1 MSETTGSRRGHS
13 TPINETVVLRAIL
26 WDRVVSRN
34 AMITIAFALFTFIVL
49 YLYGTRTFKY
59 WEKRGVKY
67 VKPVPFFGT
76 YGSVYLM
83 QKSTTQVNID
93 AYWRY
98 PNEKVVGQFWAS
110 RPQLLIRDPEI
121 IKRVLVT
128 DFLHFFPRGLNPHKE
143 VIEPLLRNLFF
154 ADGDLWRLLRQR
166 MTPAFTSGKLKA
178 MFPLIV
184 ERAEK
189 LQLRALSGTGGGQV
203 LDARDLMARYT
214 TDFIGACGFGLDA
227 DSLSDEN
234 SAFRQLGA
242 KIFTFGAKDVFI
254 AMLKEVF
261 PNQCK
266 HLKYLGRV
274 ERDMIDLVT
283 SVFKDRNYTPSG
295 RNDFIDLLLECRQKG
310 TVIGDSIERIKADG
324 TAEVTTL
331 ELDDE
336 LLAAQVF
343 VFFAAGFE
351 TSSSATSF
359 TLHQLA
365 YNPKVQVKVQEDVD
379 RVLAKYD
386 NKLCYDAIKEMTY
399 LEWAFKEAMRIF
411 PSLGFL
417 IRESVRKYTFTEI
430 DLTIDEGVA
439 IAIPVQALHNDPKF
453 FTNPEDFRPERFS
466 PEEFKSIEKY
476 VYLPFGAGPRAC
488 IGERLGL
495 MQSLAGLAAVL
506 SRFSVEPAPQTLRY
520 PKVNPASDIVQV
532 IQGGLPLRFIER
544 PAKENNCS

>member
-1 MSETTGSRRGHS
+1 
-13 TPINETVVLRAIL
+13 
-26 WDRVVSRN
+26 
-34 AMITIAFALFTFIVL
+34 MITVAIALLAVVVL
-49 YLYGTRTFKY
+49 YLYGTRTYKY
-59 WEKRGVKY
+59 WEKRGIKY
-67 VKPVPFFGT
+67 VKPVPFLGT
-76 YGSVYLM
+76 YGSVYIM
-83 QKSTTQVNID
+83 QKSVTQMNTD
-93 AYWRY
+93 AYWSY

-110 RPQLLIRDPEI
+110 KPQLLIRDPEI

-128 DFLHFFPRGLNPHKE
+128 DFAHFYPRGLNPHKE

-184 ERAEK
+184 QRAEK
-189 LQLRALSGTGGGQV
+189 LQTRTLTGSNSGQV

-227 DSLSDEN
+227 DSLSEEN
-234 SAFRQLGA
+234 SAFRKLGA
-242 KIFTFGAKDVFI
+242 QIFTYGAKDVLI

-261 PNQCK
+261 PDMCK
-266 HLKYLGRV
+266 HLKYLNRV
-274 ERDMIDLVT
+274 EEDIINLVR
-283 SVFKDRNYTPSG
+283 SVLKDRNYEPSG
-295 RNDFIDLLLECRQKG
+295 RNDFIDLLLECKQKG
-310 TVIGDSIERIKADG
+310 TIVGESIEKIRSDG
-324 TAEVTTL
+324 TADIATL

-365 YNPKVQVKVQEDVD
+365 YNPKVQEKVQEEID
-379 RVLAKYD
+379 RVLVKFG
-386 NKLCYDAIKEMTY
+386 NKLSYDAVKEMTY
-399 LEWAFKEAMRIF
+399 LEWTFKEAMRMF

-417 IRESVRKYTFTEI
+417 IRECAKKYAIPEI
-430 DLTIDEGVA
+430 NLNIDQGVI
-439 IAIPVQALHNDPKF
+439 IAIPVQALHNDPKYF
-453 FTNPEDFRPERFS
+453 PNPEKFRPERFD
-466 PEEFKSIEKY
+466 PEEFRSVEKY

-495 MQSLAGLAAVL
+495 MQSLAGLAALL
-506 SRFSVEPAPQTLRY
+506 SHFSVEPAPETLRH

-532 IQGGLPLRFIER
+532 IQGGLPLRFIKR
-544 PAKENNCS
+544 VAK